1 MLSQIING
9 ALQGIG
15 KTFVPA
21 ISLFIGVIVKT
32 ILNILLI
39 PISSEIFIFGG
50 VNGAAFATV
59 VCHFISFTISFLV
72 LRKNINLKIK
82 ANKILVKPILATICM
97 IIVLYF
103 SNEILKSIIIE
114 KLATILSILIA
125 IIVYILIIIFLKIFG
140 KEEIIILPYGEK
152 ILKLM
157 EKIGIH
163 Y

>member
-1 MLSQIING
+1 M
-9 ALQGIG
+9 QGIG
-15 KTFVPA
+15 KIFVPA

-50 VNGAAFATV
+50 VNGATFATV
-59 VCHFISFTISFLV
+59 ICHFISFTISFLV
-72 LRKNINLKIK
+72 LRKNINLKINT
-82 ANKILVKPILATICM
+82 NKIIVKPILASFCM
-97 IIVLYF
+97 IMVLYF
-103 SNEILKSIIIE
+103 LNEILKSIIIE
-114 KLATILSILIA
+114 KMATILSILIA
-125 IIVYILIIIFLKIFG
+125 IIIYILIIIFLKIFE
-140 KEEIIILPYGEK
+140 KEEIIVLPYGEK